1 MISCPTPPRSHNGI
15 VEDVETGSE
24 FFKQHT
30 RQPFGEDISELGR
43 CRNVK
48 DTNLAEAD
56 ALTDE
61 MQVDLDMLC
70 ALMLDRVA

>member
-1 MISCPTPPRSHNGI
+1 
-15 VEDVETGSE
+15 
-24 FFKQHT
+24 
-30 RQPFGEDISELGR
+30 
-43 CRNVK
+43 VK

-56 ALTDE
+56 ALSDE